1 MKKALFILSAA
12 AGFAFL
18 VTACG
23 TSGSSTDKQAQ
34 LEQLKSEKET
44 IDEKI
49 KSLEAEILAENPEL
63 ARKKV
68 YNVAIDTIGLQPFEH
83 YIQVQGRIESED
95 NVTVSAESPGII
107 RNILVKEGQRV
118 RKGQTLAQIDN
129 QVLKSSVAELKTALN
144 LANTTYERQ
153 KNLWDQNIGTEFQFL
168 QAKNNKERLEQ
179 QLNTL
184 NEQIEMTKIKSPING
199 TVDAVIAKIGENTG
213 PGVPSFRVVNLSDLS
228 VKARITDSYS
238 GMIKTGDE
246 VIVSFPD
253 IKKEIRS
260 KVSFVSRVID
270 PDSRTFEIEINIP
283 SLDQYRPNMVAVLK
297 IVDYAAKEAVVIP
310 INVVQ
315 EAEGEKYVF
324 VAGEEKGKPVARHKP
339 VEVGKTYNALA
350 EVVSGLEAGE
360 KLITTG
366 YQNLTEGAL
375 IEVK

>member
-23 TSGSSTDKQAQ
+23 TSGANPDKQAQ
-34 LEQLKSEKET
+34 LEQLREDKE
-44 IDEKI
+44 ILDEKI
-49 KSLEAEILAENPEL
+49 KALEAEILAENPEL
-63 ARKKV
+63 AQKKV
-68 YNVAIDTIGLQPFEH
+68 YNVAIDTIGLQHFEH
-83 YIQVQGRIESED
+83 YIQVQGRVESED
-95 NVTVSAESPGII
+95 NVAVSAESAGII
-107 RNILVKEGQRV
+107 RSILVKEGQRV
-118 RKGQTLAQIDN
+118 SKGQTLAQIDN
-129 QVLKSSVAELKTALN
+129 QVLQSSVAELKTALS

-199 TVDAVIAKIGENTG
+199 TVDAVIAKVGESIG
-213 PGVPSFRVVNLSDLS
+213 PGTPSFRVVNLSDLS
-228 VKARITDSYS
+228 VKAQITDSYS
-238 GMIKTGDE
+238 GMVKTGDE

-253 IKKEIRS
+253 INKELRS

-270 PDSRTFEIEINIP
+270 PESRTFDIEINIP
-283 SLDQYRPNMVAVLK
+283 TLDQYKPNMVAVLK
-297 IVDYAAKEAVVIP
+297 IVDYTADEAIVIP
-310 INVVQ
+310 VNVIQ
-315 EAEGEKYVF
+315 ETEGEKYVY
-324 VAGEEKGKPVARHKP
+324 VTGEENGKLVARNKP

-375 IEVK
+375 IDIK